1 MSDVQKSIAAMLQ
14 VNDVVYFK
22 AFDVPY
28 VVYAKNEQYAVCRDE
43 LSKEDY
49 YTIIDI
55 SNDLRGTHDSY
66 GQATITRADCETT
79 LQRLAAD
86 EIGMSSRNV
95 VALDIK
101 RVDKA
106 QG

>member
-1 MSDVQKSIAAMLQ
+1 MSNVQQSIAAMLQ
-14 VNDVVYFK
+14 VNDVVHFK
-22 AFDVPY
+22 AFNESY
-28 VVYAKNEQYAVCRDE
+28 VVYAKNEQYAVCRN
-43 LSKEDY
+43 KNY

-55 SNDLRGTHDSY
+55 SNGLRGTHDSY

-95 VALDIK
+95 VALDIT